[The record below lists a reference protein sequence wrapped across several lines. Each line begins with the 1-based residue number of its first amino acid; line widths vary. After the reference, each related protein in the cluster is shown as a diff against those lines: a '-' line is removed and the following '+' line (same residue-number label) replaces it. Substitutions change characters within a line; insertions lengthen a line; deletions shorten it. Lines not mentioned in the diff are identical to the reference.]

1 MTENPNDSQPPVT
14 GDEAG
19 PQNPAEEVRLADVL
33 PADGPLQPA
42 QTDMTVA
49 EMKDW
54 LRNWISNATGQPA
67 DRIDDSTPMVELGLS
82 SRDAVAMASDIE
94 DLTGVTLTATVAFR
108 HPTIESLATVI
119 IEGEQETGAD
129 DDDADWSRPDADERA
144 IAIVGLS
151 TRFPGEMNTP
161 AETWQALLE
170 GRDAITD
177 LPEGRWSEFL
187 SEPRIAERVAK
198 AATRGGYLS
207 DIKGFD
213 AEFFALSKME
223 ADNLDPQQ
231 RMALELT
238 WEALEDA
245 RIPASE
251 LRGENV
257 GVYIGASNNDYSFLA
272 VSDPTVAHP
281 YAITG
286 TASSIIANRV
296 SYFFDFRGPS
306 VAVDTACSSSLVAV
320 HQGVQALRSG
330 EADVVVAG
338 GVNALVTPM
347 VTIGFDEVG
356 GVLAPDGRIKSF
368 SSDANGYSR
377 SEGGGMLV
385 LKRLAD
391 ARRDGDEIYAI
402 IAGSAVNHDGRS
414 NGMLA
419 PNPDAQADVLRK
431 AYQDAGINPRDV
443 DYIEAHGTGT
453 ILGDPIEADAL
464 GRVVGRNRP
473 ADRPALLGAVKSNLG
488 HLESAAGAAS
498 LAKVSLALK
507 HNKLPPSINFA
518 GPNPYIDFEGL
529 RLKVADTV
537 TDWPRYSGKAIAGVS
552 GFGFGGANAHLVLRE
567 VLPSDLVEPEPAP
580 EPAADKPA
588 KSDADAVYIGGV
600 RVDVDDLDHA
610 ADHDADG
617 AEYAERRDR
626 MDFYGDDTY
635 VPSDA
640 EPELPGMTEEA
651 QRLLEAARAELESQ
665 EQSKPLVPLAVSA
678 FLTSR
683 KKAAAAELADWIDSP
698 AGRAASLES
707 IGRSLSRRNHARSRA
722 VVLARD
728 HDEAIKGLR
737 ALAEGKQHPSLLT
750 ADGPVANGPVW
761 VLAGFGAQHRKMG
774 KSLYLRNEVFA
785 EWINK
790 VDALIQDERGYSIL
804 ELILDDSVDYTDAT
818 CEYPIEVVQL
828 VIFAIQ
834 IALGELLRHH
844 GAKPAAVIGQSLGEA
859 AAAYFCGG
867 LSLADATRAICSRS
881 HLMGEGEA
889 MLFGEYIR
897 LMALVEY
904 SADEIKTVFADYPDL
919 EVCVYAAP
927 TQTVIGGPPD
937 QVDAIIARAEQ
948 EGKFAR
954 KFQTKGASHT
964 QQMDPLLGELA
975 AELQGI
981 QPLPTTVGLYSTVHE
996 GTFVRPGSV
1005 VHDVDYWKKG
1015 LRHSVYFTQGVR
1027 NAVDNGHTTFLELA
1041 PNPVALMQ
1049 VGLTTAAAGLHDAQL
1064 IATLARKQDE
1074 VDSMTTAMAH
1084 LFVHGHDLDIRTLFG
1099 KGEFADIPPTRFR
1112 RKEHWLDAK
1121 FTGDSSVLMP
1131 GNHVATPDGRHVWE
1145 YAPKGET
1152 DLAALVKSAAAQ
1164 VLPDAK
1170 LVAYEQRAVPAEGA
1184 RLVTTLTRHPGGASV
1199 QVHARI
1205 DESFTLVYD
1214 AIVTRGDQP
1223 GVLPAAVGAGAAIG
1237 APQVG
1242 SGVEEEPEEQPEILT
1257 DNLTQG
1263 ANLGAQVAKWSPD
1276 SGETVRDRLAL
1287 IVGGAMGY
1295 EPEDLPWEVPLIELG
1310 LDSLMAVRIK
1320 NRVEYDFDLPPI
1332 QLTAVRDAS
1341 LRDVEQLITYAIE
1354 HRDEV
1359 DQLAEA
1365 QKGKTAEEI
1374 AAEQAELMGGAST
1387 VAEIQ
1392 EKLVAAGLAVDTG
1405 QDGSEQ
1411 APDQAAEQAAVLSGA
1426 TEATATTAVVD
1437 PQAEP
1442 STQDDAI
1449 PPPPTDPRG
1458 PVSDSAPA
1466 PVSDSAPAPVANI
1479 PPPPTDPSGPNKPP
1493 AAERRV
1499 LTQEAVTEALGADV
1513 PPRDAAERV
1522 TFATWAIVTGKSPG
1536 GIFNELPAI
1545 DDATAAKIAER
1556 LTERV
1561 DEGTISAEDVKAA
1574 KTIEELGTTVREYL
1588 EGGKVDGFVRTIRA
1602 PQEGSD
1608 RLPVFVF
1615 HPAGGSTVVYEPLL
1629 NRLPPDTPMYGFERV
1644 EGSIEERA
1652 RQYVPKLL
1660 ELNGWIDGR
1669 RGEPFILAG
1678 WSLGG
1683 VLAYACAIGLKQA
1696 GADVRF
1702 VGLID
1707 AVRAGEEVPQTKE
1720 ETRAR
1725 WERYA
1730 RFAERT
1736 FNVEIPEIP
1745 YEQLEELDDEGQVQL
1760 VLDAIAESGVQIPG
1774 GIIEHQRTSYLDNRM
1789 IDTAEIQPYD
1799 GHVTLY
1805 MADRYHDDA
1814 IYFEPRY
1821 AIRQPDGGWGEYVS
1835 DLEIV
1840 HIGGEHIQVIDEPY
1854 IAKVGAHMSEA
1865 INRIEAEEQVK

>member
-1 MTENPNDSQPPVT
+1 MSETPNNSPSAENQPIVAQ
-14 GDEAG
+14 GE
-19 PQNPAEEVRLADVL
+19 
-33 PADGPLQPA
+33 DGPLRPA
-42 QTDMTVA
+42 QVDMTVA
-49 EMKDW
+49 EMREW
-54 LRNWISNATGQPA
+54 LRNWIANATGQSA
-67 DRIDDSTPMVELGLS
+67 DAIDESTAMVELGLS

-119 IEGEQETGAD
+119 IEGEPEREDDGAD
-129 DDDADWSRPDADERA
+129 DQDWTRSRDVED
-144 IAIVGLS
+144 IAVVGIA
-151 TRFPGEMNTP
+151 TRFPGEMNS
-161 AETWQALLE
+161 ADEMWQALLE

-177 LPEGRWSEFL
+177 LPEGRWEEFL
-187 SEPRIAERVAK
+187 GDPRIAERVAK

-223 ADNLDPQQ
+223 ADNIDPQQ

-238 WEALEDA
+238 WEALEHA
-245 RIPASE
+245 RIPASS
-251 LRGENV
+251 LRGERV
-257 GVYIGASNNDYSFLA
+257 GVYIGASNNDYSFMSVA
-272 VSDPTVAHP
+272 DPSVAHP

-286 TASSIIANRV
+286 TTSSIIANRV
-296 SYFFDFRGPS
+296 SYFYDFRGPS
-306 VAVDTACSSSLVAV
+306 MAIDTACSSSLVAA
-320 HQGVQALRSG
+320 HQGVAALRAG
-330 EADVVVAG
+330 EADVAVVG
-338 GVNALVTPM
+338 GVNALITPL

-368 SSDANGYSR
+368 SQDANGYAR

-385 LKRLAD
+385 LKRLSD
-391 ARRDGDEIYAI
+391 ARRDGDDIIAV

-419 PNPDAQADVLRK
+419 PNPDAQAEVLRK
-431 AYQDAGINPRDV
+431 AYKDAGINPRDV
-443 DYIEAHGTGT
+443 DYVEAHGTGT

-464 GRVVGRNRP
+464 GRVVGRSRP
-473 ADRPALLGAVKSNLG
+473 ADKPALLGAVKSNVG

-498 LAKVSLALK
+498 LAKVALSLR
-507 HNKLPPSINFA
+507 NDKLPPSINYT
-518 GPNPYIDFEGL
+518 GPNPYIDFNAV
-529 RLKVADTV
+529 RLKVNDTV
-537 TDWPRYSGKAIAGVS
+537 SDWPRYSGHAIAGVS
-552 GFGFGGANAHLVLRE
+552 GFGFGGANAHIVMRE
-567 VLPSDLVEPEPAP
+567 VLPGDLVEPETEQVVEVTA
-580 EPAADKPA
+580 EPNKPA
-588 KSDADAVYIGGV
+588 VYVGGV
-600 RVDVDDLDHA
+600 RMDEYGEFIDSEEDDALDRPA
-610 ADHDADG
+610 AATEP
-617 AEYAERRDR
+617 EY
-626 MDFYGDDTY
+626 
-635 VPSDA
+635 
-640 EPELPGMTEEA
+640 ELPGMTDEA
-651 QRLLEAARAELESQ
+651 KRLLEAARQELESK
-665 EQSKPLVPLAVSA
+665 EQPTPLVPLAVSA

-683 KKAAAAELADWIDSP
+683 KRAAAAELADWMDSEE
-698 AGRAASLES
+698 GRASSLES
-707 IGRSLSRRNHARSRA
+707 IGRTLSRRNHGRSRA

-737 ALAEGKQHPSLLT
+737 ALAEGKQSPNVFS
-750 ADGPVANGPVW
+750 ADGPVTNGPVW

-790 VDALIQDERGYSIL
+790 VDSYIQDERGHSIL
-804 ELILDDSVDYTDAT
+804 ELILDDAIDYSDETT
-818 CEYPIEVVQL
+818 ELPIEKVQL

-844 GAKPAAVIGQSLGEA
+844 GAKPGAVIGQSLGEA
-859 AAAYFCGG
+859 AAAYFAGG
-867 LSLADATRAICSRS
+867 LSLEDATRTICSRS

-904 SADEIKTVFADYPDL
+904 SADEIKTVFSDYPDL

-927 TQTVIGGPPD
+927 TQTVIGGPPE
-937 QVDAIIARAEQ
+937 QVDAIIARAEA

-964 QQMDPLLGELA
+964 SQMDPLLGELA
-975 AELQGI
+975 AELVGI
-981 QPLPTTVGLYSTVHE
+981 EPHPLQVGYYSTVHE
-996 GTFVRPGSV
+996 GKFLRAGSDPI
-1005 VHDVDYWKKG
+1005 HDVDYWKKG
-1015 LRHSVYFTQGVR
+1015 LRHSVYFTHGIR

-1049 VGLTTAAAGLHDAQL
+1049 VGLTTMAAGLHDGQL

-1074 VDSMTTAMAH
+1074 VDSMTTAMAQ
-1084 LFVHGHDLDIRTLFG
+1084 LFVHGHDLDMRTLFPRRSRG
-1099 KGEFADIPPTRFR
+1099 LAGALDYANVPPTRFR
-1112 RKEHWLDAK
+1112 RKPHWLDVR
-1121 FTGDSSVLMP
+1121 FSGDNAGVMP
-1131 GNHVATPDGRHVWE
+1131 GSHVATPDGRHVWE
-1145 YAPKGET
+1145 FSPRGAVDDKA
-1152 DLAALVKSAAAQ
+1152 LAALVKSAASQ
-1164 VLPDAK
+1164 VFSDAT
-1170 LVAYEQRAVPAEGA
+1170 VAAAEQRAVPGEGA

-1214 AIVTRGDQP
+1214 AIVTRG
-1223 GVLPAAVGAGAAIG
+1223 GAAVALPAAVATGTVAAQPASLAPAEPEPDDAAIL
-1237 APQVG
+1237 
-1242 SGVEEEPEEQPEILT
+1242 S
-1257 DNLTQG
+1257 DNLTAG
-1263 ANLGAQVAKWSPD
+1263 ANLGAGLGKWSPD
-1276 SGETVRDRLAL
+1276 SGETVRDRLGL

-1332 QLTAVRDAS
+1332 QLTAVRDAN
-1341 LRDVEQLITYAIE
+1341 LYAVEQLIVYAIE

-1359 DQLAEA
+1359 DQLAES

-1387 VAEIQ
+1387 VAELE
-1392 EKLVAAGLAVDTG
+1392 EKLAEAGHPLGEKA
-1405 QDGSEQ
+1405 SE
-1411 APDQAAEQAAVLSGA
+1411 QAAEQAAVLSGA
-1426 TEATATTAVVD
+1426 NETTATTPVPD

-1442 STQDDAI
+1442 STQQDSI
-1449 PPPPTDPRG
+1449 P
-1458 PVSDSAPA
+1458 A
-1466 PVSDSAPAPVANI
+1466 
-1479 PPPPTDPSGPNKPP
+1479 PPTDPSGPANIPAPP
-1493 AAERRV
+1493 TNPAGPEPAKSSAAKAAAQV

-1513 PPRDAAERV
+1513 PPRDASERV

-1536 GIFNELPAI
+1536 GIFNELPKV
-1545 DDATAAKIAER
+1545 DDATAAKMAER
-1556 LTERV
+1556 LSERA
-1561 DEGTISAEDVKAA
+1561 EGTITADEVKSA
-1574 KTIEELGTTVREYL
+1574 KTIEELATTVRDHL
-1588 EGGKVDGFVRTIRA
+1588 EAGKVDGFVRVLRA
-1602 PQEGSD
+1602 PAEGGSQI
-1608 RLPVFVF
+1608 PVFVF

-1629 NRLPPDTPMYGFERV
+1629 NRLPADTPMYGIERV
-1644 EGSIEERA
+1644 EGSVEERA
-1652 RQYVPKLL
+1652 AEYVPKLL
-1660 ELNGWIDGR
+1660 EINGWTDGKT
-1669 RGEPFILAG
+1669 GTPFILAG

-1745 YEQLEELDDEGQVQL
+1745 YEELENLDDEGQVRF
-1760 VLDAIAESGVQIPG
+1760 VMEAVAASGVQIPG

-1789 IDTAEIQPYD
+1789 IDTAEIKPYD

-1821 AIRQPDGGWGEYVS
+1821 ATRQPDGGWGEFVA
-1835 DLEIV
+1835 DLEV
-1840 HIGGEHIQVIDEPY
+1840 VPIGGEHIQAIDEPY

-1865 INRIEAEEQVK
+1865 INRIESEAK